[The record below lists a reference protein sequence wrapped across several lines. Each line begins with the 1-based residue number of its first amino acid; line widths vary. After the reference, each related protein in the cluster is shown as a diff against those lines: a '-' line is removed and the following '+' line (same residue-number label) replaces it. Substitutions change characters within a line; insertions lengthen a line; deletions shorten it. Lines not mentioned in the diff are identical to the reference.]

1 MRKIKYL
8 TFALLLIFAA
18 CKSPREKAL
27 NRIKEAETKMRSD
40 SSMRINPAVANE
52 LITGYMA
59 FAEQF
64 PKDSLAPE
72 FLFKAAEVN
81 NGIGKAE
88 EAVVLYKKVYYEYP
102 NYKKATYCLFLE
114 GFTYETRL
122 KDLTS
127 AANVYLEFLNK
138 YPTHPLADD
147 VKFSLDNI
155 GKSDEEL
162 IKQFE
167 LQENTAQNK

>member
-1 MRKIKYL
+1 MKTIKYFIL
-8 TFALLLIFAA
+8 ALIIGITA

-27 NRIKEAETKMRSD
+27 NRIKEAEAKMRAD
-40 SSMRINPAVANE
+40 GSMQINPAIAHE

-59 FAEQF
+59 FSEQF

-81 NGIGKAE
+81 NGIGKPDV
-88 EAVVLYKKVYYEYP
+88 AVDLYKKVYYDYP
-102 NYKKATYCLFLE
+102 GYKKAIYCLFLE

-122 KDLTS
+122 NDLTA
-127 AANVYLEFLNK
+127 AANIYQDFLTK
-138 YPTHPLADD
+138 YPNHPLADD

-162 IKQFE
+162 IQQFE
-167 LQENTAQNK
+167 ANQNTVQKK